1 MNGQGTWQ
9 FMSANLVEDA
19 SAVHTF
25 QDDLE
30 SSFWLLLWAALM
42 YTHSS
47 LLIKQ
52 RSKFIRVGRRDEAER
67 SSLTDHTQIPWFPR

>member
-30 SSFWLLLWAALM
+30 SSFWLLLWAAHPDQNTILF
-42 YTHSS
+42 S
-47 LLIKQ
+47 
-52 RSKFIRVGRRDEAER
+52 
-67 SSLTDHTQIPWFPR
+67 HTACVTSMPYQTT